1 MLHLAAGLG
10 LMTII
15 EYLLSKVL
23 FSISFLTIQKGA
35 STATEDNSGSPP
47 LAYAERGKHERAVA
61 VLLDSAKG
69 TISSIFPSNRNST
82 FKFR

>member
-10 LMTII
+10 IMTVI
-15 EYLLSKVL
+15 EFLLSKVL
-23 FSISFLTIQKGA
+23 FLSFFIMIKGA

-69 TISSIFPSNRNST
+69 TT
-82 FKFR
+82 FQYAK